1 MQDTAFSEIRIESDP
16 WHRYPG
22 LQEGSRLHLS
32 PPVSATGPL
41 KYTDGGASLRP
52 QKVPRGFEK
61 LTRRAQVRSRSLEGP
76 LAGRQALRGLL
87 AVAQPPASCSR
98 KTSLSHGTFW
108 HYVVDRMTCHI
119 LPRWK
124 QKDGFALTGVQRAY

>member
-1 MQDTAFSEIRIESDP
+1 MHRRRSFFETAEGAARLREAYEACASAFSK
-16 WHRYPG
+16 
-22 LQEGSRLHLS
+22 SR
-32 PPVSATGPL
+32 
-41 KYTDGGASLRP
+41 RP
-52 QKVPRGFEK
+52 
-61 LTRRAQVRSRSLEGP
+61 P
-76 LAGRQALRGLL
+76 LASRQALRGFL